1 MAVRATVG
9 LFIWNGD
16 NDMKASNRNRW
27 VVKIQGLLMAL
38 AVVVNTA
45 AIAQTTA
52 VDAPSKLT
60 YSVKLGFFSPKL
72 DYTRTTTA
80 SGMHLYAGRIPYLY
94 DPKTFT
100 FILLTKPQADFDP
113 KMIIEGEAG
122 VFEVGR
128 EWAVSFQEHPSAQ
141 ARCNDLT
148 QKNGKVKITAKQAE
162 NVTVQ
167 GPPQSVEVL
176 VARVTGNW
184 SSCGHEGSYERTI
197 HYAPS
202 LGAFTFSHSVTRLNT
217 GQVLSDVSTKLEGMS
232 VVQ

>member
-1 MAVRATVG
+1 MAG
-9 LFIWNGD
+9 LFIWNG
-16 NDMKASNRNRW
+16 NSDMRASNRLRRAG
-27 VVKIQGLLMAL
+27 KMQSLLIGL
-38 AVVVNTA
+38 VVVIFGPA
-45 AIAQTTA
+45 GAQTIA
-52 VDAPSKLT
+52 DDARRKLT

-72 DYTRTTTA
+72 EYIRSITA

-94 DPKTFT
+94 DPRTFT
-100 FILLTKPQADFDP
+100 FVLLTKPQADFDP

-167 GPPQSVEVL
+167 GQPQSVEVL

-184 SSCGHEGSYERTI
+184 SSCGHEGSYERTT